1 MSPLIATLSYHK
13 IGNHRPDGW
22 PTWNY
27 TGTDEFS
34 SQLEW
39 FQQRGWEFLSAS
51 EFLSALSGQGALPGK
66 GVLITFDDAYESLLE
81 NALPVLNRFSAP
93 GVVFVPTQ
101 FVGSTNFFDNGVE
114 PLEPIA
120 CWKTLAALEEGGMTV
135 ESHGCSHRGF
145 SSLSP
150 LEIQQ
155 ELEFSKEAIRK
166 NLGKDSRMFAFPY
179 GDFGADRVEVDS
191 AICRAGYDVAF
202 LYGGGAFELAQKPEP
217 LFLPRLA
224 MGPGV
229 NLDEMLLEVSCA

>member
-1 MSPLIATLSYHK
+1 MSPVVAILSYHK
-13 IGNHRPDGW
+13 IGCHRPDGW

-34 SQLEW
+34 AQLEW
-39 FQQRGWEFLSAS
+39 FHRGGWKFLSAL
-51 EFLSALSGQGALPGK
+51 EFLSALNGHGVISEK
-66 GVLITFDDAYESLLE
+66 GVLITFDDAYKSLLE

-93 GVVFVPTQ
+93 SVVFVPTQ
-101 FVGSTNFFDNGVE
+101 FVGNTNLFDNGIE
-114 PLEPIA
+114 PLEPIS
-120 CWKTLAALEEGGMTV
+120 CWNTLAALEEGGMTV

-155 ELEFSKEAIRK
+155 ELAFSKEAIRK

-179 GDFGADRVEVDS
+179 GDFGADRVKVDS
-191 AICRAGYDVAF
+191 AIRLAGYEVAF
-202 LYGGGAFELAQKPEP
+202 LYGGGPFELAQKPVP

-229 NLDEMLLEVSCA
+229 NLEEMLLEVSCC

>member
-1 MSPLIATLSYHK
+1 MSPVIATLSYHK
-13 IGNHRPDGW
+13 IGNHRLDGW

-34 SQLEW
+34 AQLEW
-39 FQQRGWEFLSAS
+39 LQQRGWKFLSAS
-51 EFLSALSGQGALPGK
+51 EFLSAFHGHGALPEK

-93 GVVFVPTQ
+93 GIVFVPTQ
-101 FVGSTNFFDNGVE
+101 FVGTTNLFDNGIE
-114 PLEPIA
+114 PLERIA
-120 CWKTLAALEEGGMTV
+120 CWNTLAALEAGGVTV

-179 GDFGADRVEVDS
+179 GDFGADRVDVDS
-191 AICRAGYDVAF
+191 AIRRAGYDVAF
-202 LYGGGAFELAQKPEP
+202 LYGGGTFELGQTPAP

-229 NLDEMLLEVSCA
+229 NLDEMLLESPRV

>member
-1 MSPLIATLSYHK
+1 VSSVIATLSYHK
-13 IGNHRPDGW
+13 IGCHRADGW

-34 SQLEW
+34 EQLEW
-39 FQQRGWEFLSAS
+39 FQERGWEFLSAS
-51 EFLSALSGQGALPGK
+51 EFLMALNGRSLFPEK
-66 GVLITFDDAYESLLE
+66 GVLVTFDDAYESLLE

-101 FVGSTNFFDNGVE
+101 FVGNTNLFDNGIE
-114 PLEPIA
+114 PLERIA
-120 CWKTLAALEEGGMTV
+120 CWNTLAALEEGGVTV

-191 AICRAGYDVAF
+191 AIRGAGYEVAF
-202 LYGGGAFELAQKPEP
+202 LYGGSTFELGQKPAP

-229 NLDEMLLEVSCA
+229 SLDEMLLDMSCV